1 VPLIALFLRS
11 ATRRPP
17 RGPSHA
23 GSVPWRGRR
32 SWGPLSR
39 AAHPTVI
46 RAVNVVVAL
55 AAIVPALLVMGL
67 VAIGVRV
74 TSQGPVVYRQRRV
87 GRDRRRP
94 RVWSRPGERRTRNLG
109 GQVFTVYKL
118 RTMEERPDQAERWAE
133 VDDPR
138 VTRLGRFLRRHH
150 LDELPQLFNVLR
162 GDMNIVG
169 PRPEQPHL
177 FNEICVRVRT
187 FSRRQCVPPGITGLA
202 QIHLPYARSVQDCRR
217 KLDLDLQYIR
227 ERSVWTDLAIM
238 ARTFPRVVAPPQEE

>member
-1 VPLIALFLRS
+1 MAPH
-11 ATRRPP
+11 AT
-17 RGPSHA
+17 
-23 GSVPWRGRR
+23 
-32 SWGPLSR
+32 L
-39 AAHPTVI
+39 I

-55 AAIVPALLVMGL
+55 AATLPALLVMGL
-67 VAIGVRV
+67 IAIAVCM

-87 GRDRRRP
+87 GRDRRQP
-94 RVWSRPGERRTRNLG
+94 RVRSRPTDRRTRDLG

-118 RTMEERPDQAERWAE
+118 RTMEQRPYQAERWAE

-138 VTRLGRFLRRHH
+138 ITPLGRFLRRHH

-177 FNEICVRVRT
+177 FNEICARVRT
-187 FSRRQCVPPGITGLA
+187 FNRRQCVPPGITGLA
-202 QIHLPYARSVQDCRR
+202 QIHLPYARTFEDCRR
-217 KLDLDLQYIR
+217 KLELDLQYIR